1 MRTRL
6 LGRRT
11 TAPSVDGGQEG
22 ANTACRGVRGAT
34 TTSGGAD
41 RASLREAVAEL
52 LREMLTQNQ
61 ASTEDVAALIF
72 TLQEDLAGANPAA
85 IARERGFSQVPLLM
99 VREHG
104 GDTRVA
110 GCVRALMLLNTG
122 LPQGRIRHAYLRG
135 ARELRPDLVAVQ
147 GELA

>member
-1 MRTRL
+1 
-6 LGRRT
+6 
-11 TAPSVDGGQEG
+11 
-22 ANTACRGVRGAT
+22 
-34 TTSGGAD
+34 
-41 RASLREAVAEL
+41 VAEL